1 MPFLVYE
8 VLDCLISEID
18 RRFSSESCTI
28 FCGISALC
36 PGSQSFLSEKTL
48 QAYANAYSISQYDLQ
63 HEIPLVKK
71 LLNKEP
77 KQPTSALEFLCFL
90 APYKAAFD
98 CLYKLLLITVTLPVT
113 SASCERSFSKMKLVK
128 TFLRNSMTSDRLS
141 NIALLSIES
150 KRAENIDMDS
160 FVDEFD
166 SRHANRK
173 IKLH

>member
-1 MPFLVYE
+1 MVTFTLS
-8 VLDCLISEID
+8 LG
-18 RRFSSESCTI
+18 SCTI

-36 PGSQSFLSEKTL
+36 PGSQSFLSEKAL
-48 QAYANAYSISQYDLQ
+48 QAYINAYSISQYDLQ

-90 APYKAAFD
+90 APYKDAFD

-113 SASCERSFSKMKLVK
+113 SASCERSFSRMKLVK
-128 TFLRNSMTSDRLS
+128 TFLRNSMTSDGLS

-150 KRAENIDMDS
+150 KRVESIDMDS
-160 FVDEFD
+160 FVDDFD
-166 SRHANRK
+166 SRHANRR
-173 IKLH
+173 INLH

>member
-1 MPFLVYE
+1 MQYTAIFYE

-18 RRFSSESCTI
+18 HRFSSESCTI

-77 KQPTSALEFLCFL
+77 KQPNQLWNFFV
-90 APYKAAFD
+90 F
-98 CLYKLLLITVTLPVT
+98 
-113 SASCERSFSKMKLVK
+113 F
-128 TFLRNSMTSDRLS
+128 NS
-141 NIALLSIES
+141 I
-150 KRAENIDMDS
+150 
-160 FVDEFD
+160 
-166 SRHANRK
+166 
-173 IKLH
+173 